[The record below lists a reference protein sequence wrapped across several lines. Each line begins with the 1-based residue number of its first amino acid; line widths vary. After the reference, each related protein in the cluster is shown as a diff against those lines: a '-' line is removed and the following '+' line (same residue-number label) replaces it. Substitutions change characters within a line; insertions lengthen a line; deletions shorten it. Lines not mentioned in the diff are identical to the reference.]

1 MRLST
6 TLGAV
11 LLILVGACTGSA
23 TDHSVA
29 PAANQTSSQN
39 IGASSAFMAPK
50 GTPRTIDFT
59 TTEGTLMSVDV
70 LPDGKWIVFDLLGHI
85 YRLPAGGGQAECL
98 TQDSGIALNYHP
110 RFLARWTADCLH
122 LGSSRA
128 GKCVDHAGR
137 RNRAPPA
144 LPGRGTSLFDS
155 CLDKRWAIGPGDP
168 LRCDSRSGLASPQRL
183 DLAVAVA
190 WCAATFADR
199 HTETVLHLLDEPRRA
214 YRIHFF
220 LLDGAQGRFDLRGGF
235 QASVLGSYNP
245 TTH

>member
-11 LLILVGACTGSA
+11 LLILVGAYTGFA

-39 IGASSAFMAPK
+39 LGASSAFMAPK

-59 TTEGTLMSVDV
+59 TTEGTLMSSMCRPTASGSSSPARPQ
-70 LPDGKWIVFDLLGHI
+70 LPSA
-85 YRLPAGGGQAECL
+85 RRRRSGQCL

-110 RFLARWTADCLH
+110 RFSPDGQQIAYISD
-122 LGSSRA
+122 RA
-128 GKCVDHAGR
+128 GRKCVDHAAKR
-137 RNRAPPA
+137 SRAPPA